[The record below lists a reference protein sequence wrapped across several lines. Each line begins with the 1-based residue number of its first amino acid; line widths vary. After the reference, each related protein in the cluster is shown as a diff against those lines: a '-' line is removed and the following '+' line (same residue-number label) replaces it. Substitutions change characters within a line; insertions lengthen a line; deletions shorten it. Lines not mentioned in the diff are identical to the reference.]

1 MTIID
6 VKGLTKEF
14 QLKEKD
20 PGLAGSLRSLYAP
33 RYRSVAAVK
42 GVSFSVERGETL
54 AFIGPNGA
62 GKSTTIK
69 MLTGILYPSGGSATV
84 LGLVP
89 WEQRQRLAYEI
100 GSVFGQRSQLWYHLP
115 PQDTFTLLAK
125 IYDLDETVYQRRLGE
140 LIELF
145 DLTELL
151 KVPVR
156 KMSLGQRMR
165 CEIAA
170 SLLHGPK
177 VIFLDEPTIGLDVV
191 AKQKIRDLI
200 RHLNREEGITVFLT
214 SHDTGDIEQ
223 LCKRV
228 MVINHGEVIMDGSVN
243 DLKYHYLQK
252 KIIGMRLET
261 TIKEFDMPGVEVLK
275 HKDVGLKLRVDTSLT
290 PIDSILVELMRQ
302 TRILDITIND
312 PPLDEIITAIYQQ
325 PGRGDN
331 DAAKPLNSGSGSL
344 PSVADRGEEDGHGQL
359 ESAATAAKLG

>member
-1 MTIID
+1 MTIIE
-6 VKGLTKEF
+6 VNGLTKQF

-42 GVSFSVERGETL
+42 GVSFSVEQGETL

-69 MLTGILYPSGGSATV
+69 MLTGILYPSSGSATV

-115 PQDTFTLLAK
+115 PQDTFTLLSR
-125 IYDLDETVYQRRLGE
+125 IYDLDEAVYRRRLGE

-223 LCKRV
+223 LCRRV
-228 MVINHGEVIMDGSVN
+228 MVINHGEVISDGSVN

-290 PIDSILVELMRQ
+290 AIDSVLIELMKQ

-325 PGRGDN
+325 PGRGE
-331 DAAKPLNSGSGSL
+331 
-344 PSVADRGEEDGHGQL
+344 RRDGHGQL
-359 ESAATAAKLG
+359 ESAAAAPQLG